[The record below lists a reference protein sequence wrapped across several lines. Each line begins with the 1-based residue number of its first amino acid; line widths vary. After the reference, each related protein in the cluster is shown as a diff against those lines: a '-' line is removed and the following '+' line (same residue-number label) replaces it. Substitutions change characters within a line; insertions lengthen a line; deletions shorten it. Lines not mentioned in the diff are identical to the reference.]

1 MLSLWQQA
9 ICTWFPSHS
18 GVNHFQH
25 ASPAVFH
32 NMYWIPFTVSLT
44 AAPRGIVFF
53 YSFGTALHSSHISE
67 YRNPVEIYDGR
78 SQIYILLLSVKI
90 NISFITSSFYI
101 LSPAS
106 HFCASWIS
114 PALKYIIDTA
124 TFIAWRH
131 IFSWRPEGIFFCT
144 SHHPSMSLYAI

>member
-9 ICTWFPSHS
+9 ICTCFPSHS
-18 GVNHFQH
+18 GVDHFQH

-32 NMYWIPFTVSLT
+32 NMYWIPFTVSIT

-53 YSFGTALHSSHISE
+53 YSFGTALHSSHTSE

-78 SQIYILLLSVKI
+78 LQIYILLFSLKI
-90 NISFITSSFYI
+90 NVSFIISFYI
-101 LSPAS
+101 ISPVS
-106 HFCASWIS
+106 HFCDSWIS

-124 TFIAWRH
+124 TFIASRH
-131 IFSWRPEGIFFCT
+131 TFSSNPDGRTLGIA
-144 SHHPSMSLYAI
+144 HDPSMLLYAI